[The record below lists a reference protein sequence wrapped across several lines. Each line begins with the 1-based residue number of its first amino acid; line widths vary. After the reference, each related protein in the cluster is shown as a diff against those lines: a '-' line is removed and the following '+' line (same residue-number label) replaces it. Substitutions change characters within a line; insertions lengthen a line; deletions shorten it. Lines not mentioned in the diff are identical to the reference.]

1 MSDASDSRSAGWS
14 APTTTKDRNAVQRS
28 VTKLLDLLAPERATT
43 RSERAPSQ
51 IEPYRTPSGCVL
63 QAPTA
68 ALSVSWFPGG
78 ASSTDLGELHVVLW
92 RGGVTRRGGGVP
104 RESATVIREWTLRP
118 VELSPD
124 APRWRDEGDGAVYD
138 IQSLA
143 DRCLAL
149 LKEQVHADDPTGSA
163 VPTTPRR
170 RD

>member
-1 MSDASDSRSAGWS
+1 MPDASDSRKAGWN
-14 APTTTKDRNAVQRS
+14 APTSTKERNAIQRS

-43 RSERAPSQ
+43 RSERAPTR

-68 ALSVSWFPGG
+68 ALSVSWFPGA

-104 RESATVIREWTLRP
+104 RESASVIREWTLRP
-118 VELSPD
+118 VELSPV
-124 APRWRDEGDGAVYD
+124 APRWRDDGDGVVYD
-138 IQSLA
+138 VQGLA
-143 DRCLAL
+143 DHCLAL
-149 LKEQVHADDPTGSA
+149 LNAQVYADDPTGSA
-163 VPTTPRR
+163 TPTTPRR